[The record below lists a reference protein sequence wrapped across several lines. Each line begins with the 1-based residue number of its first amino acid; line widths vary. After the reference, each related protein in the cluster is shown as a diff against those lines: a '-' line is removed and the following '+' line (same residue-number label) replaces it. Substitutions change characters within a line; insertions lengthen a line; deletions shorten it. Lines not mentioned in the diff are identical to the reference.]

1 MKSIDNF
8 RVVTLTV
15 LITVLLLSLFDNS
28 TFVSKGH
35 SYELVKSSMIRQ
47 SCEHLKN
54 SASELEKC
62 KKVMSVNNTNK

>member
-28 TFVSKGH
+28 TFISKGH
-35 SYELVKSSMIRQ
+35 SYELVKSAMLNQ
-47 SCEHLKN
+47 SCEHLKY
-54 SASELEKC
+54 SVSELEKC